1 MTNSFKALV
10 ARQENGAT
18 RCAFETHDETFLDP
32 GSVTVAVE
40 YSTLNFKD
48 GLAITGAAP
57 IVRRHPLILG
67 IDYAGT
73 VLTSEHAA
81 FRAGDRV
88 VLNGY
93 GASET
98 RHGGYAQRA
107 RVDGDL
113 LLRLPDKLSTRD
125 AMAIGTAGYT
135 AMLSVMALQ
144 ERGPAPGAGDIL
156 VTGAAGGVGSVAVS
170 LLADAGYRVV
180 ACTGRPAQAEFLKAL
195 GARDILDRASL
206 CEPGKPLQKERWAGV
221 IDCVGSHTLAN
232 ALAQTRYDGVV
243 TACGLAQ
250 GADLAANVMP
260 FILRNVRLQGVD
272 SVQAPMA
279 RRRVA
284 WQRLAQELN
293 LDKLA
298 ALSFD
303 LAFDD
308 LPGAGPDILAGKIRG
323 RAVVDIQG

>member
-1 MTNSFKALV
+1 M
-10 ARQENGAT
+10 
-18 RCAFETHDETFLDP
+18 
-32 GSVTVAVE
+32 
-40 YSTLNFKD
+40 
-48 GLAITGAAP
+48 
-57 IVRRHPLILG
+57 
-67 IDYAGT
+67 
-73 VLTSEHAA
+73 
-81 FRAGDRV
+81 
-88 VLNGY
+88 
-93 GASET
+93 
-98 RHGGYAQRA
+98 
-107 RVDGDL
+107 
-113 LLRLPDKLSTRD
+113 
-125 AMAIGTAGYT
+125 
-135 AMLSVMALQ
+135 
-144 ERGPAPGAGDIL
+144 
-156 VTGAAGGVGSVAVS
+156 
-170 LLADAGYRVV
+170 
-180 ACTGRPAQAEFLKAL
+180 
-195 GARDILDRASL
+195 
-206 CEPGKPLQKERWAGV
+206 
-221 IDCVGSHTLAN
+221 GSHTLTN